1 MIPACLSAST
11 FRNVNEA
18 FCVGVSKLIEQSA
31 LGVKGFPFNNQVI
44 FGIGKAE
51 S

>member
-1 MIPACLSAST
+1 MIPACLSASI

-18 FCVGVSKLIEQSA
+18 FCVGVSNAIVQSA
-31 LGVKGFPFNNQVI
+31 FGVNGFPFNNQVI
-44 FGIGKAE
+44 FGVGKPE